1 MCEDWVLF
9 KLEIAPLKAQDCRGH
24 SFSWLRL
31 FLPLLHSLAA
41 WSRANNSN
49 NTTLQTLEESRHLL
63 PIRYYTLVTMQL
75 GKYESDY
82 LYPDSMTTA
91 QKREAL
97 YSRFAKKT

>member
-1 MCEDWVLF
+1 M
-9 KLEIAPLKAQDCRGH
+9 
-24 SFSWLRL
+24 
-31 FLPLLHSLAA
+31 
-41 WSRANNSN
+41 
-49 NTTLQTLEESRHLL
+49 EESRHLL

-82 LYPDSMTTA
+82 LYPDGMTTA